1 VFHTHLRK
9 ARLAA
14 GLSQE
19 RLAARARIS
28 REHLSH
34 LERGL
39 RQPTLPVF
47 LRLCAAMNIYA
58 PDFLKRIVPRPK

>member
-1 VFHTHLRK
+1 MSQE
-9 ARLAA
+9 ALAA
-14 GLSQE
+14 K
-19 RLAARARIS
+19 ARIS

-39 RQPTLPVF
+39 RQPTLTVF

-58 PDFLKRIVPRPK
+58 PDFLKKFVPRSKQTP